1 MIIILPMEQIIIS
14 RRSGDQDGSSWIT
27 ADRLPVWLLDTGYC
41 LSIFKHTWAA
51 CATENKSL
59 RGHNM
64 GQRLA
69 DSL

>member
-1 MIIILPMEQIIIS
+1 MEQIWWS
-14 RRSGDQDGSSWIT
+14 TERKPRRNSWIT
-27 ADRLPVWLLDTGYC
+27 ADCRPLSQLDTGYR

-64 GQRLA
+64 GQHLA